1 MNVQSYI
8 LSAENITKSYVS
20 GEGKLE
26 VLKGASLQLKAG
38 EMAVLLGASGTGKS
52 TLLHILST
60 LDKAESGRVLYRG
73 VDISRLSPKELARFR
88 NEKIGFVYQLHYLL
102 PEFSA
107 LENVMMPGLIA
118 DIDRRQ
124 AKKIAK
130 NLLME
135 VGLSGR
141 ESHRPNQLSGGEAQR
156 VAIARALFNNPEV
169 VYADEPT
176 GNLDTKNGEALIE
189 LFRRLNFNLK
199 QTFLIATHNE
209 RLASQIRRKFFIEN
223 GSIKSLAFG

>member
-1 MNVQSYI
+1 MNIQPYI
-8 LSAENITKSYVS
+8 LSAENIKKSYVS

-26 VLKGASLQLKAG
+26 VLKGVSLQLKAG

-60 LDKAESGRVLYRG
+60 LDRAESGRVLYRG
-73 VDISRLSPKELARFR
+73 IDISRLSPKELAKFR
-88 NEKIGFVYQLHYLL
+88 NEKIGFVYQLHHLL

-118 DIDRRQ
+118 GVDRRQ
-124 AKKIAK
+124 ATKIAK
-130 NLLME
+130 ILLAE

-156 VAIARALFNNPEV
+156 VAIARALFNKPEV
-169 VYADEPT
+169 MYADEPT
-176 GNLDTKNGEALIE
+176 GNLDSKNGETLME
-189 LFRRLNFNLK
+189 LFERLNTRLK

-209 RLASQIRRKFFIEN
+209 RLAARIRRKFFIEN
-223 GSIKSLAFG
+223 GSIKNLAFS

>member
-1 MNVQSYI
+1 MNIQPYI
-8 LSAENITKSYVS
+8 LSAENIKKSYVS

-26 VLKGASLQLKAG
+26 VLKGASLQLPAG

-52 TLLHILST
+52 TLLHILGT
-60 LDKAESGRVLYRG
+60 LDRAESGRVLYRG
-73 VDISRLSPKELARFR
+73 IDVSRLGPRELARFR
-88 NEKIGFVYQLHYLL
+88 NEKIGFVYQFYHLL

-118 DIDRRQ
+118 GADKGLAEETAR
-124 AKKIAK
+124 
-130 NLLME
+130 NLFAE

-141 ESHRPNQLSGGEAQR
+141 ESHRPSQLSGGEAQR
-156 VAIARALFNNPEV
+156 VAIARALFNKPEV

-176 GNLDTKNGEALIE
+176 GNLDSKSGDALME
-189 LFRRLNFNLK
+189 LFERLNEELK

-209 RLASQIRRKFFIEN
+209 RLANRIRRRFVIEN
-223 GSIKSLAFG
+223 GLIKNLAFS